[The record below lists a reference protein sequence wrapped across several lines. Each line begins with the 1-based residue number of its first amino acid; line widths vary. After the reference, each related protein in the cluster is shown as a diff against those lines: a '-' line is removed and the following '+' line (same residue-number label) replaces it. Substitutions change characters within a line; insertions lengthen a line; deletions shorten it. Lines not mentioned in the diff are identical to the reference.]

1 MNEIYRIENITQLN
15 QMMNQTAT
23 KHPLVAVVDFS
34 KVKDFDKS
42 NAKITSSFYSV
53 MLKEKCEGSIK
64 YGRQYYDFQDGTLIF
79 IGPEQVITMDIENK
93 EEAEGW
99 GLFFHPDLIRGTS
112 LGLKIRE
119 YSFFSYDTNEA
130 LHISESEKQTFVE
143 CLKKIEEELSLNM
156 DKHSQ
161 TLIVSNIELLLNYC
175 NRYYDRQFI
184 TRHTNNK
191 GTLAVFETVIT
202 SYLDSDSIKTE
213 GLPTVKYCADKL
225 NLSPNYLSDLMKK
238 ETGKNAQEH
247 IHFHLI
253 ERAKNQLLS
262 SSGSISEI
270 AYNLGFE
277 YPQYFSKMFKKKTGM
292 TPAEYRNSN

>member
-1 MNEIYRIENITQLN
+1 
-15 QMMNQTAT
+15 
-23 KHPLVAVVDFS
+23 
-34 KVKDFDKS
+34 
-42 NAKITSSFYSV
+42 
-53 MLKEKCEGSIK
+53 MLYE
-64 YGRQYYDFQDGTLIF
+64 
-79 IGPEQVITMDIENK
+79 VIT
-93 EEAEGW
+93 
-99 GLFFHPDLIRGTS
+99 
-112 LGLKIRE
+112 
-119 YSFFSYDTNEA
+119 
-130 LHISESEKQTFVE
+130 ESEKQTFVE